1 MAYAGAEFAS
11 KVLRAIKGET
21 GIVAPSYVNL
31 AADKSG
37 GDALKKEIGKDL
49 EYFSAN
55 VEIGV
60 GRILDSYG
68 PSILTTFPG

>member
-11 KVLRAIKGET
+11 KVLRAIKGEK

-37 GDALKKEIGKDL
+37 GDALKKDIGKDL

-55 VEIGV
+55 IELGV
-60 GRILDSYG
+60 GHVFCAF
-68 PSILTTFPG
+68 LTMLNIVLG